1 MAKTGVASATKSAA
15 TALGPE
21 GLAPSDQN
29 VILGLQGVTRDF
41 DGFLAVNDVSFDIER
56 GSITGLIG
64 PNGAGKTTLFNVLTG
79 MLAPT
84 TGRVLLNGNLV
95 SGKSPDQ
102 LFVLGLGRTFQ
113 IPRPFARMSVLE
125 NVMLAPMAQLGEKWF
140 GSFLNKEKVRQQEAA
155 IRDRAMEVL
164 EFVTLDRLA
173 DHAAGQISGG
183 QMKLLELARVLMGD
197 PQLILLDEPAAGVNP
212 TLTGIL
218 IEKIEELNRQGKTFV
233 IIEHDMDFVMQ
244 HCAPVIALAEG
255 KVVFQGSPEEAQANP
270 VLLDAYLGARAND

>member
-1 MAKTGVASATKSAA
+1 MAKTAAAPEANLSAQKELNRS
-15 TALGPE
+15 GQE
-21 GLAPSDQN
+21 
-29 VILGLQGVTRDF
+29 VILSLQHVSRDF
-41 DGFLAVNDVSFDIER
+41 DGFLAVNDVSFDIQR

-84 TGRVLLNGNLV
+84 AGQVFLDGDAV

-102 LFVLGLGRTFQ
+102 LFTQGLGRTFQ

-125 NVMLAPMAQLGEKWF
+125 NVMLAPMAQLGEKWY
-140 GSFLNKEKVRQQEAA
+140 GSFLDRKEVRQQEAL
-155 IRDRAMEVL
+155 IRDRAMETL
-164 EFVTLDRLA
+164 EFVTLDSLA
-173 DHAAGQISGG
+173 DRAAGQISGG

-212 TLTGIL
+212 TLTGTL
-218 IEKIEELNRQGKTFV
+218 IEKIEDLNRQGKTFV

-244 HCAPVIALAEG
+244 HCNPVIALAEG
-255 KVVFQGSPEEAQANP
+255 KIVFQGSPEEALANP
-270 VLLDAYLGARAND
+270 VLLDAYLGAQAND